1 MGISMNPKMSGF
13 RKWAEIHEPTKI
25 DEAGTGAKE
34 GGVTA
39 AADVRQDGK
48 TADPATA
55 SSVARSRGGYALIR
69 IRGRKETAHAERL
82 G

>member
-48 TADPATA
+48 T
-55 SSVARSRGGYALIR
+55 
-69 IRGRKETAHAERL
+69 HAERL